1 MIKTLIVMLPI
12 LASVVS
18 AMYIGINYVNEFE
31 VQFENQ
37 AQQITELENKLQDQR
52 GMFDRMGVSV
62 TEEFS
67 RHQHDDMRNI
77 IENNKRSIEENV
89 MTRMDLLRQMI
100 DEMSRDKEEITNQIA
115 EANRISTENRARM
128 EAMFSTVERKVSDDV
143 FHSLKQQ
150 VETIGHKHEDAVRMW
165 LELER
170 RINEL
175 DK

>member
-1 MIKTLIVMLPI
+1 MIKTLIVMVPI

>member
-1 MIKTLIVMLPI
+1 MEYKMIKTLIVMLPI

-31 VQFENQ
+31 VQFANQ
-37 AQQITELENKLQDQR
+37 AEQIAELENKL
-52 GMFDRMGVSV
+52 DRQSGNFNSRVDEMGN
-62 TEEFS
+62 
-67 RHQHDDMRNI
+67 HHHDDMRNI
-77 IENNKRSIEENV
+77 IENNKRS
-89 MTRMDLLRQMI
+89 MDLLRRMI

-175 DK
+175 DNK

>member
-100 DEMSRDKEEITNQIA
+100 DEMSRDKEEINHQIS
-115 EANRISTENRARM
+115 EANRISTENRARLD
-128 EAMFSTVERKVSDDV
+128 AIYSTVERKVSEDV
-143 FHSLKQQ
+143 FRGLQQQ
-150 VETIGHKHEDAVRMW
+150 VETMNHKYEDAIRMW

-170 RINEL
+170 RFNEEFN
-175 DK
+175 